1 MKESTI
7 TASFCKAGINESAT
21 NSSDNPF
28 ANLKEGMQE
37 LRSIQPELIPTT
49 VTPEEWVNCDADVTI
64 SAAIAGEEII
74 RECQKTHDAD
84 ANSDEDSEDDFEVH
98 DGHDAVVFPLSGKH

>member
-1 MKESTI
+1 MKADER
-7 TASFCKAGINESAT
+7 E
-21 NSSDNPF
+21 PF

-49 VTPEEWVNCDADVTI
+49 VTPKEWVNCDADVKI
-64 SAAIAGEEII
+64 SAAIAVEEII

-84 ANSDEDSEDDFEVH
+84 ANSDEDSEDDFEVY